1 MAFYPRRKNILAAI
15 IAVLVPIL
23 FYLYFQFFQS
33 LDGIKEVPKY
43 KPVGIDSSKLNDGDP
58 SNDTIYH
65 KIPPFEF
72 VAHTGDTVTHRDF
85 RGHITVANFFFI
97 SCPTICPEM
106 MESLE
111 SVQNAYYNDDVVK
124 IISHTVDP
132 EHDTVEAL
140 RKYALKNNAKEGKWY
155 LVRGKQDSI
164 YDMARWGYFV
174 TAEQGSGP
182 PTGFVHSPN
191 LVLVDK
197 KGVIRGYYDGT
208 KEKEV
213 NELVRNIGYL
223 KMRYQQQRLEKERQK
238 RQ

>member
-1 MAFYPRRKNILAAI
+1 MAFYSGQKNILAAV
-15 IAVLVPIL
+15 IAVLIPVL
-23 FYLYFQFFQS
+23 FFLYFYNFKS
-33 LDGIKEVPKY
+33 PDGIKEIPKY
-43 KPVGIDSSKLNDGDP
+43 KPTGIDSSKRGDGHP
-58 SNDTIYH
+58 ANDTIYH
-65 KIPPFEF
+65 KVSPFAF

-97 SCPTICPEM
+97 SCPTICPQM

-111 SVQNAYYNDDVVK
+111 SVQNAFYEDDVVK
-124 IISHTVDP
+124 IISHTVNP

-140 RKYALKNNAKEGKWY
+140 RKYALKHDAKEGKWY
-155 LVRGKQDSI
+155 MVTGNRDSI
-164 YDMARWGYFV
+164 YNIARWGYFV

-208 KEKEV
+208 KEEEV

-223 KMRYQQQRLEKERQK
+223 KMRYEQQRLEKERQK